1 MHRADEPEPRT
12 LTMAVMDINE
22 FPSTAVDFYLRRD
35 HRTNAYGHVDVRY
48 TGRTVLVTADTRA
61 LTSFAGQVLFLVTCN
76 LLARWCRRVAITVD
90 DAPLHARF
98 RARGSLVRHAL
109 DTMMDADPFGQ
120 FATEPEGD
128 VDLHVHIGDDCPR
141 LLARS
146 TVLTCAGWLAGV
158 RRFGE
163 AGLRMRYSDNPI
175 GAAHAA
181 VLGGAQVFRDALD
194 RSDLYPPGFVFD
206 AFTASR
212 VKAHAVCD
220 ESFPQEVSIGKALIA
235 GAGSVGSAALFFADL
250 FDLQAMVDLV
260 DADWAKV
267 ENFARS
273 PVFGR
278 RSFGRR
284 KVDVLTE
291 SLPNSSLS
299 IVPVP
304 AWWHEAGLSPTLAG
318 YDLVLPLANEYGIR
332 WALQNLVPPLMVH
345 ASTGRNWNVN
355 FGRHIPGRDDCLV
368 DRFEGLHDKPTF
380 SCAEGKIEVA
390 AETAID
396 AALPF
401 LSFFSG
407 LLIATDLVRLRLPQ
421 YPHTPNFAHYSFR
434 ANRFEPQ
441 FDARGPRHGCICTGQ
456 GDLFWKLRSNTR
468 YAWLSA
474 PARH

>member
-1 MHRADEPEPRT
+1 MDAFPATAD
-12 LTMAVMDINE
+12 
-22 FPSTAVDFYLRRD
+22 DFYLRRD

-48 TGRTVLVTADTRA
+48 VRRTVRVTADARA
-61 LTSFAGQVLFLVTCN
+61 LTSFAGQVLFLITCN
-76 LLARWCRRVAITVD
+76 ILARWCRCVVITVD

-98 RARGSLVRHAL
+98 RASNSIVRHAL
-109 DTMMDADPFGQ
+109 DVMFDADPFGQ
-120 FATEPEGD
+120 FTAVSGGD
-128 VDLHVHIGDDCPR
+128 ADLHVHIGEDCPK
-141 LLARS
+141 LQART
-146 TVLTCAGWLAGV
+146 TVLTCAGWRAGV

-163 AGLRMRYSDNPI
+163 PGLPMRDSDNPV

-181 VLGGAQVFRDALD
+181 VLGGAQVFRDALE
-194 RSDLYPPGFVFD
+194 RGELYPSGFVFD
-206 AFTASR
+206 GFTATP
-212 VKAHAVCD
+212 VATHTVCD
-220 ESFPQEVSIGKALIA
+220 ESFPRGVSIGKALMA

-250 FDLQAMVDLV
+250 FDVQGAVDLV
-260 DADWAKV
+260 DADWVKI

-284 KVDVLTE
+284 KVDVLAE
-291 SLPNSSLS
+291 RLSSGSLN

-318 YDLVLPLANEYGIR
+318 YDLVLPLANEHGIR

-355 FGRHIPGRDDCLV
+355 VGRHIPGRDDCLV
-368 DRFEGLHDKPTF
+368 DRFEGFHDKSTF
-380 SCAEGKIEVA
+380 SCAEGKVEVTE
-390 AETAID
+390 ETSID
-396 AALPF
+396 ASLPF

-407 LLIATDLVRLRLPQ
+407 LLVATDLVRLGLPM

-441 FDARGPRHGCICTGQ
+441 FDSRGPRQGCICTGQ
-456 GDLFWKLRSNTR
+456 GDLFWTLRGNTR
-468 YAWLSA
+468 HAWLSA